1 MREFLVVVLERISNR
16 AIPSVRTPV
25 ALFEELS
32 VRKKLTIEFI
42 SGLSVRDL
50 LATSG
55 LLLIL
60 LMSAIGVVYS
70 SHMVRQLFAEHANLL
85 EERDHLQL
93 EWAQLLLEQSAWSAP
108 TRIEQ
113 VARDEL
119 NMVLP
124 QAEHIELFEGGK
136 L

>member
-16 AIPSVRTPV
+16 VAPSVRMPV

-50 LATSG
+50 LVTSG

-124 QAEHIELFEGGK
+124 QAEHIELFEGGE

>member
-1 MREFLVVVLERISNR
+1 MREFLVVVLERMSNR
-16 AIPSVRTPV
+16 AMPSVRTPV

-50 LATSG
+50 LVTSG

-124 QAEHIELFEGGK
+124 QAEHIELFEGGE